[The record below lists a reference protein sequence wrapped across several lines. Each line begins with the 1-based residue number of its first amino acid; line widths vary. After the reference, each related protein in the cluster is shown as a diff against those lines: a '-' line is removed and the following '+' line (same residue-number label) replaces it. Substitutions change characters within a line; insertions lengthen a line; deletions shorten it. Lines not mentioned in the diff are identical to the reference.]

1 VCICNATAT
10 TGSVAGFNII
20 EVWWWYRIDKILHFI
35 WFVCWEKR
43 IPDDFFFFFCVVGS
57 NPLPLCSCNLTSL
70 CYWKCPKQWNT
81 RQRAFPMYIIV
92 QSTAYGIIH
101 IVEHIA
107 LSARMVLVV
116 FLLALEIVLIMST
129 GRKELC
135 AQFIYVTLKKS
146 KISWK
151 RKRKNKLMTTRILR

>member
-1 VCICNATAT
+1 MVIQNWQNTAFYMICLLRKENPR
-10 TGSVAGFNII
+10 
-20 EVWWWYRIDKILHFI
+20 WL
-35 WFVCWEKR
+35 
-43 IPDDFFFFFCVVGS
+43 FFFFCVVGS

-146 KISWK
+146 KNFMK
-151 RKRKNKLMTTRILR
+151 KKKKK